1 MNRRKNISKII
12 PRGRSF
18 ESKQE
23 IIDYDNDSYQQIN
36 KKQRHNRKLWQ
47 QKNKRQMEL
56 VAHKER
62 MKNLESLHQLEKK
75 QGLKNPKTI
84 KLNFDE
90 IKGFEYLP
98 NKKNIGIKQAYIKY
112 ADANEKQKN
121 YYAMDIDKPSQ
132 QSIHVNVDQRSQ
144 QSTHMDIDQQS
155 QQSTH
160 MDVDQQSAH
169 MDINIPI
176 LKPKTYKNAELF
188 ATDFVSIAFPI
199 QQLNRNIPTQ
209 FHDILGRGGFGQT
222 RLVNTPNGLAVMKKS
237 LNRNK
242 QEIQRQYRMLQQAN
256 RRIPI
261 NKFVNPILLNTSG
274 SDPYF
279 TMQYLQGFDSF
290 ENIIQ
295 KGINL
300 SKECRLKLS
309 NDIINAVLELNRIG
323 IAHRDIK
330 PANIMINPST
340 CDFRIIDFG
349 IAITSEQTIAPWM
362 GTFLYTGPSIYRNIE
377 PNGTRKQGQFVIFG
391 QYNFE
396 TYIKNDYWNALL
408 VASMLLL
415 PHYDNIIFIE
425 SGRPNISNNE
435 TTSLALY
442 NLFQQK
448 WTEEWEN
455 LLKSFIEEQK
465 RKLKN

>member
-1 MNRRKNISKII
+1 MNRRKGVQKII
-12 PRGRSF
+12 PRGVGIPS
-18 ESKQE
+18 EPKPE
-23 IIDYDNDSYQQIN
+23 IIDYDNDSDQQIY
-36 KKQRHNRKLWQ
+36 KKQKYNRKLWQ
-47 QKNKRQMEL
+47 QKNRREMAL
-56 VAHKER
+56 VAHQER
-62 MKNLESLHQLEKK
+62 MKDLEFLHQLEKK
-75 QGLKNPKTI
+75 QALKNPKVI
-84 KLNFDE
+84 KLDLDE
-90 IKGFEYLP
+90 RKGLS
-98 NKKNIGIKQAYIKY
+98 NQKNIGIKQAVV
-112 ADANEKQKN
+112 NEKQKDP
-121 YYAMDIDKPSQ
+121 YAMDIDQRIQ
-132 QSIHVNVDQRSQ
+132 QS
-144 QSTHMDIDQQS
+144 M
-155 QQSTH
+155 H
-160 MDVDQQSAH
+160 MDVEQGSQQFAH

-176 LKPKTYKNAELF
+176 LKPKTYKDVELF
-188 ATDFVSIAFPI
+188 ATDFISIPSPR

-222 RLVNTPNGLAVMKKS
+222 RLVNTPNGSAVMKKS

-261 NKFVNPILLNTSG
+261 NKFVKPILLNSSG

-300 SKECRLKLS
+300 SNECRLKLS
-309 NDIINAVLELNRIG
+309 NDIINAVLELNRTG

-349 IAITSEQTIAPWM
+349 IAITSDQTVAPWM

-377 PNGTRKQGQFVIFG
+377 PNGTRKQGQFIIFG
-391 QYNFE
+391 QYNFD

-415 PHYDNIIFIE
+415 PNYDNIIFIE

-435 TTSLALY
+435 ATSLALY
-442 NLFQQK
+442 NFFQQK
-448 WTEEWEN
+448 RTEEWEN
-455 LLKSFIEEQK
+455 ILRSFIEEQK
-465 RKLKN
+465 RKLIN